1 MLIQETHKRVVHLMA
16 KPLRWVNQPKW
27 DKDDEKALLTF
38 FRTKSGKKLKA
49 WMLNAALQHN
59 ATATECSGELAWKAG
74 YANGFRGAI
83 ATLDALMSQTETLE
97 PDAADDFDYLRP

>member
-1 MLIQETHKRVVHLMA
+1 MV
-16 KPLRWVNQPKW
+16 KPLKWVNQPKW
-27 DKDDEKALLTF
+27 EPDDEKTLQNF

-59 ATATECSGELAWKAG
+59 ATATECGGELAWKAG

-83 ATLDALMSQTETLE
+83 ATLDALMASSES
-97 PDAADDFDYLRP
+97 PDMDASDDFDYLRP